1 MGEGLVTAIPALL
14 VSMSG
19 GLITTRA
26 ASESNLGEE
35 VATQLFAR
43 SRPLAVA
50 ASVLVALAL
59 IPGLPKLSFLL
70 VASVLGGAAYLNR
83 RPAPEQTADEPA
95 AAVQAADAAADAT
108 GVVDPLAVEVGYAL
122 VAIVDEKQ
130 GGALL
135 SRVRAIRKQ
144 IASETGL
151 LVPSVRVSDNLQLGP
166 RTYSIVVK
174 GVEVARGELFTD
186 RLLAINPGAA
196 TVTLVGTPTRE
207 PAFGLPAVWIGP
219 DKRDSAIAAG
229 YTVVDPATA
238 LSTHLSETIRSFLPD
253 LLTRQQTK
261 DLIDKVGLSS
271 PKLIEEL
278 IPKLVS
284 VGEVQ
289 RVLRQLLRERVP
301 VKDLTSILE
310 AIADAATVSK
320 DPDVLTEAV
329 RTALGRTI
337 CRSYQSDAGDL
348 PVIALS
354 TPLEEELVGSLTRT
368 DRGTV
373 MAVDPNKAQSLASR
387 LAEILAAEVAQPVL
401 LCTPALRP
409 HLWRLFARALPHVAV
424 LSHSELP
431 PQVRVVSVASLG

>member
-1 MGEGLVTAIPALL
+1 M
-14 VSMSG
+14 
-19 GLITTRA
+19 
-26 ASESNLGEE
+26 
-35 VATQLFAR
+35 
-43 SRPLAVA
+43 
-50 ASVLVALAL
+50 
-59 IPGLPKLSFLL
+59 
-70 VASVLGGAAYLNR
+70 
-83 RPAPEQTADEPA
+83 
-95 AAVQAADAAADAT
+95 
-108 GVVDPLAVEVGYAL
+108 
-122 VAIVDEKQ
+122 
-130 GGALL
+130 
-135 SRVRAIRKQ
+135 
-144 IASETGL
+144 
-151 LVPSVRVSDNLQLGP
+151 
-166 RTYSIVVK
+166 
-174 GVEVARGELFTD
+174 
-186 RLLAINPGAA
+186 
-196 TVTLVGTPTRE
+196 TLEGTPTRE
-207 PAFGLPAVWIGP
+207 PAFGLPAVWIGT
-219 DKRDSAIAAG
+219 DRRDAAIAAG

-261 DLIDKVGLSS
+261 DLIDRVGQTS

-278 IPKLVS
+278 IPKLVG

-289 RVLRQLLRERVP
+289 RVMRQLLRERVP

-310 AIADAATVSK
+310 AIADAATASK
-320 DPDVLTEAV
+320 DIDVITEAV

-337 CRSYQSDAGDL
+337 CRSYQSEGGDL

-373 MAVDPNKAQSLASR
+373 MAVDPAKAQGLASR